1 MMRNSGL
8 FGRTLLLGTLCTA
21 SFGCT
26 DSTTSTTRTNP
37 SPDSGVTV
45 TVKKPVMPDDAGAST
60 RVHVD
65 GTDNSVNADRTNTG
79 VNTRD
84 RDDVTKTP
92 LDQNENET
100 DIKITA
106 DIRSRVVDTEM
117 SVDAQNVKIITQDG
131 KVTLRGP
138 VHTAA
143 EKATIEQIANDV
155 AGEGKVDSQL
165 EIAAN

>member
-1 MMRNSGL
+1 M
-8 FGRTLLLGTLCTA
+8 
-21 SFGCT
+21 
-26 DSTTSTTRTNP
+26 
-37 SPDSGVTV
+37 
-45 TVKKPVMPDDAGAST
+45 TVKKPVMPDDGDAST

-65 GTDNSVNADRTNTG
+65 GTDDSVNADRTNTG

-92 LDQNENET
+92 LDQNENEA
-100 DIKITA
+100 DIRITA

-155 AGEGKVDSQL
+155 AGQGKVDSQL
-165 EIAAN
+165 EIDAN

>member
-1 MMRNSGL
+1 MMNSRP
-8 FGRTLLLGTLCTA
+8 FGRALLLGTMCTA
-21 SFGCT
+21 SFGCM
-26 DSTTSTTRTNP
+26 DSPTSTTRTNP

-65 GTDNSVNADRTNTG
+65 PTDNSVSVDRTNTG

-92 LDQNENET
+92 LDQNENKA

-131 KVTLRGP
+131 QVTLRGP
-138 VHTAA
+138 VHTAD
-143 EKATIEQIANDV
+143 EKAKIEQIANDV
-155 AGEGKVDSQL
+155 AGKGKVDSQL
-165 EIAAN
+165 EIVTN

>member
-1 MMRNSGL
+1 M
-8 FGRTLLLGTLCTA
+8 
-21 SFGCT
+21 
-26 DSTTSTTRTNP
+26 
-37 SPDSGVTV
+37 TV
-45 TVKKPVMPDDAGAST
+45 TVKKPVMPGDPDAST
-60 RVHVD
+60 RVNVD
-65 GTDNSVNADRTNTG
+65 RTDSSDNSDRTNTE

-92 LDQNENET
+92 LDQNENEA

-131 KVTLRGP
+131 QVTLRGP

-143 EKATIEQIANDV
+143 EKTKIEQIANDV
-155 AGEGKVDSQL
+155 AGSGKVDSQL

>member
-1 MMRNSGL
+1 MMNLRS
-8 FGRTLLLGTLCTA
+8 FGRTFLLGTLCTA

-26 DSTTSTTRTNP
+26 DSTSSTTRTNP
-37 SPDSGVTV
+37 SPNSGVTV
-45 TVKKPVMPDDAGAST
+45 TVKKPVMPGDPDAST
-60 RVHVD
+60 RVNVD
-65 GTDNSVNADRTNTG
+65 RTDSSDNSDRTNTE

-92 LDQNENET
+92 LDQNENEA

-131 KVTLRGP
+131 QVTLRGP

-143 EKATIEQIANDV
+143 EKTKIEQIANDV
-155 AGEGKVDSQL
+155 AGSGKVDSQL

>member
-1 MMRNSGL
+1 M
-8 FGRTLLLGTLCTA
+8 
-21 SFGCT
+21 
-26 DSTTSTTRTNP
+26 
-37 SPDSGVTV
+37 TV
-45 TVKKPVMPDDAGAST
+45 TVKKPVMPGDPDAST
-60 RVHVD
+60 RVNVD
-65 GTDNSVNADRTNTG
+65 RTDSSDNSDRTNTE

-92 LDQNENET
+92 LDQNENEA

-131 KVTLRGP
+131 QVTLRGP

-143 EKATIEQIANDV
+143 EKTKIEQIANDV
-155 AGEGKVDSQL
+155 AGSGKVDSQL
-165 EIAAN
+165 EISAN

>member
-1 MMRNSGL
+1 MMNLRS
-8 FGRTLLLGTLCTA
+8 FGRTFLLGTLCTA

-26 DSTTSTTRTNP
+26 DSTSSTTRTNP

-65 GTDNSVNADRTNTG
+65 PTDNSVSVDRTNTG

-92 LDQNENET
+92 LDQNENKA

-131 KVTLRGP
+131 QVTLRGP
-138 VHTAA
+138 VNTAD
-143 EKATIEQIANDV
+143 EKAKIEQIANDV
-155 AGEGKVDSQL
+155 AGKGKVDSQL
-165 EIAAN
+165 EIVTN

>member
-1 MMRNSGL
+1 M
-8 FGRTLLLGTLCTA
+8 
-21 SFGCT
+21 
-26 DSTTSTTRTNP
+26 
-37 SPDSGVTV
+37 TV

-60 RVHVD
+60 RVQVD
-65 GTDNSVNADRTNTG
+65 PTDNSVSVDRTNTG

-92 LDQNENET
+92 LDQNENKA

-131 KVTLRGP
+131 QVTLRGP

-143 EKATIEQIANDV
+143 EKATIEQIANEV
-155 AGEGKVDSQL
+155 AGKGKVDSQL